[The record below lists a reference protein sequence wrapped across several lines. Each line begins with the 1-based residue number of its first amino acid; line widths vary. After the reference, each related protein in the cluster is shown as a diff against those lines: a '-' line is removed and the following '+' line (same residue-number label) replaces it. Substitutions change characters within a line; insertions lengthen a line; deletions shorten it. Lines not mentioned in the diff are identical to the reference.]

1 MIACSVPDSDAAV
14 TLLLQKGADAN
25 ITNNAGQTALHFCA
39 SKNNLDVARILI
51 KEYKASARVRDRRGQ
66 LPLHRAAAIGSV
78 PMLRLLLESRSPVNA
93 GDVDGLTGL
102 HHAISEGHGDAAIFL
117 LSQGAEWEKKDGEGR
132 LAIELAPD
140 AKVRGYVLQSA
151 EREGIEIPE

>member
-1 MIACSVPDSDAAV
+1 
-14 TLLLQKGADAN
+14 
-25 ITNNAGQTALHFCA
+25 
-39 SKNNLDVARILI
+39 
-51 KEYKASARVRDRRGQ
+51 
-66 LPLHRAAAIGSV
+66 
-78 PMLRLLLESRSPVNA
+78 
-93 GDVDGLTGL
+93 
-102 HHAISEGHGDAAIFL
+102 L